1 MCRCYLTLDSIE
13 RIASHGSVLVLCR
26 SIFIPIIVNSLT
38 RLGLPNQTPLENRVL
53 AVDLAST
60 LYWWDHR
67 VAQEQEA
74 AQAAQAALG
83 AQPMDVDEAGDTTEA
98 GTDNA
103 QAASPDATKSDGG
116 RMGATLDDSVMNFM
130 LRMAFVRCVRASS

>member
-1 MCRCYLTLDSIE
+1 M
-13 RIASHGSVLVLCR
+13 ASCR

-74 AQAAQAALG
+74 AQAAQG
-83 AQPMDVDEAGDTTEA
+83 AQPMDIDEAGASVVSATEA

-103 QAASPDATKSDGG
+103 QAASADAAKSDGG
-116 RMGATLDDSVMNFM
+116 RMGATLNDSVMNFM
-130 LRMAFVRCVRASS
+130 LRMAFVRCVRAPSYGPAACAHADA